1 MKLDMISE
9 CTGAEILRVQLSGK
23 DISNIL
29 DGGKVVWGVNPN
41 LEGVYGLFHCMEI
54 VGEKGVRQAAEYAQ
68 EEVKYIE

>member
-54 VGEKGVRQAAEYAQ
+54 VEEKGVRQAAEYAQ
-68 EEVKYIE
+68 QEVNYIE